1 MHGIETILNVLGSVA
16 LLLWGVRMVRT
27 GLTRA
32 FGASLRR
39 AIAACSRNRFTAFA
53 GGIAIT
59 GLLQSSTATSLLVS
73 SFAGRGLIP
82 LSIAFAVMLGA
93 DIGTT
98 LAAQLLSFDIG
109 WASPLLIGAGTI
121 AFLSSESDKTRHV
134 GRVAIGL
141 GLMLL
146 SLKLLTAA
154 TLPLRTAPAFMAVL
168 HGLQDEYVI
177 AVIVATLAT
186 WFVHSSLS
194 VVLLVMSFAGSGL
207 IEPKLALAL
216 VIGANIGGALAPYM
230 AQSVAEVEARRV
242 PLANLL
248 TRTIIGV
255 ALLPF
260 LGPIVQGLSS
270 IDASATRLSV
280 NFHTAFNLAAALV
293 FLPLI
298 DPIAWLCR
306 RLLPNKPVAD
316 DPGKPRHLDPNVLDS
331 PAEALACAARETLNL
346 GDRVA
351 DMLRQTMEVFEKSD
365 TRLVKAVENADD
377 AVDRLHEAIKLYL
390 IQASRA
396 ELSED
401 ESKRYVEILGFTMN
415 LEHVGDIVDKN
426 LMELA
431 SKKIRNRYTF
441 SPEGLAELKQ
451 FHGRVVENLRLALNV
466 FTTRDIVLARRLI
479 AEKTA
484 MREAE
489 GKSAEAHF
497 ARLREG
503 RADSIE
509 TSSIHMDVIRDLK
522 RINGHLT
529 SVAYPILEAA
539 GELAETRLKTIATT
553 TPLDSSGTAGLHSA
567 EDYSARARS

>member
-1 MHGIETILNVLGSVA
+1 MHGVETVLNVLGSVT

-32 FGASLRR
+32 FGAALRR
-39 AIAACSRNRFTAFA
+39 AIAACSRNRFTAFL

-82 LSIAFAVMLGA
+82 LSIAFAIMLGA

-98 LAAQLLSFDIG
+98 IAAQILSFDLG
-109 WASPLLIGAGTI
+109 WVSPLLIGVGVIT
-121 AFLSSESDKTRHV
+121 FLSSEADKPRHL

-146 SLKLLTAA
+146 SLKLLALA
-154 TLPLRTAPAFMAVL
+154 TQPLRNAPAFMAL
-168 HGLQDEYVI
+168 LQGLQDEYVI
-177 AVIVATLAT
+177 AVVVGTLAT

-194 VVLLVMSFAGSGL
+194 TVLLVMSFAGSGL
-207 IEPKLALAL
+207 IEPRLALAL

-230 AQSVAEVEARRV
+230 AQANADVEARRV
-242 PLANLL
+242 PLANLM
-248 TRTIIGV
+248 TRAVVGI

-260 LGPIVQGLSS
+260 LGPIVEGLSM
-270 IDASATRLSV
+270 IDASATRLPV
-280 NFHTAFNLAAALV
+280 NFHTAYNIAASLV
-293 FLPLI
+293 FLPLV
-298 DPIAWLCR
+298 DVVAWACR
-306 RLLPNKPVAD
+306 RLLPAKPVVD

-331 PAEALACAARETLNL
+331 PTEALACALRETLNL

-351 DMLRQTMEVFEKSD
+351 DMLRETIEVFERNDPKA
-365 TRLVKAVENADD
+365 VKAIEDADN
-377 AVDRLHEAIKLYL
+377 AVDRLYEAIKLYL
-390 IQASRA
+390 IQTSRT
-396 ELSED
+396 ELGEED
-401 ESKRYVEILGFTMN
+401 GKRYIEILTFTTN
-415 LEHVGDIVDKN
+415 LEHIGDIIDKN

-431 SKKIRNRYTF
+431 TKKIRNRYAF
-441 SPEGLAELKQ
+441 SPEGMAELRA
-451 FHGRVVENLRLALNV
+451 FHARVLENLRLALNV
-466 FTTRDIVLARRLI
+466 FTTRDITLARRLV
-479 AEKTA
+479 AEKTV

-489 GKSAEAHF
+489 AKAADSHY

-503 RADSIE
+503 RTESIE

-522 RINGHLT
+522 RINGHLA

-539 GELAETRLKTIATT
+539 GELADTRLKEAQ
-553 TPLDSSGTAGLHSA
+553 PLIRAPAGS
-567 EDYSARARS
+567 

>member
-1 MHGIETILNVLGSVA
+1 MHGVETVLNVLGSVT

-32 FGASLRR
+32 FGAALRR
-39 AIAACSRNRFTAFA
+39 AISACSRNRVTAFL
-53 GGIAIT
+53 GGIAVT

-98 LAAQLLSFDIG
+98 IAAQVLSFDLG
-109 WASPLLIGAGTI
+109 WASPLLIGAGVIT
-121 AFLSSESDKTRHV
+121 FLSSEADKPRHL

-146 SLKLLTAA
+146 SLKLLALA
-154 TLPLRTAPAFMAVL
+154 TLPLRGAPAFMAML
-168 HGLQDEYVI
+168 QGLQDEYVI

-194 VVLLVMSFAGSGL
+194 IVLLVMSFAGSGL

-230 AQSVAEVEARRV
+230 AQSGADVEARRV
-242 PLANLL
+242 PLANLI

-260 LGPIVQGLSS
+260 LGQAVEWLAL
-270 IDASATRLSV
+270 IDSSATRLPV
-280 NFHTAFNLAAALV
+280 NFHTVFNIVAALV
-293 FLPLI
+293 FLPLV
-298 DPIAWLCR
+298 DVVAWLCR
-306 RLLPNKPVAD
+306 RLLPDRPVTD

-331 PAEALACAARETLNL
+331 PAEALGCALRETLNL

-351 DMLRQTMEVFEKSD
+351 DMLRRTIDVFERNDPKA
-365 TRLVKAVENADD
+365 VKAIEDADD
-377 AVDRLHEAIKLYL
+377 AVDRLYEAIKLYL
-390 IQASRA
+390 IQTSRT
-396 ELSED
+396 ELGEED
-401 ESKRYVEILGFTMN
+401 GRRYVEILTFTTN
-415 LEHVGDIVDKN
+415 LEHIGDIVDKN

-431 SKKIRNRYTF
+431 TKKIRNRYAF
-441 SPEGLAELKQ
+441 SPEGMAELRA
-451 FHGRVVENLRLALNV
+451 FHALVLENLRLALNV
-466 FTTRDIVLARRLI
+466 FTTRDIVLARRLVG
-479 AEKTA
+479 EKTA

-489 GKSAEAHF
+489 AKAADSHF

-503 RADSIE
+503 RTESIE
-509 TSSIHMDVIRDLK
+509 TSAIHMDVIRDLK
-522 RINGHLT
+522 RINGHLA

-539 GELAETRLKTIATT
+539 GELADTRLKVVSAPATGQAA
-553 TPLDSSGTAGLHSA
+553 PSA
-567 EDYSARARS
+567 

>member
-1 MHGIETILNVLGSVA
+1 VHGVETILNVLGSVA

-32 FGASLRR
+32 FGATLRR
-39 AIAACSRNRFTAFA
+39 AIAACSRNRVTAFL

-82 LSIAFAVMLGA
+82 LSIAFAIMLGA

-98 LAAQLLSFDIG
+98 IAAQVLSFDLG
-109 WASPLLIGAGTI
+109 WVSPLLISAGVI
-121 AFLSSESDKTRHV
+121 AFLSSEQVKSRHL

-146 SLKLLTAA
+146 SLKLLAAA
-154 TLPLRTAPAFMAVL
+154 TQPLRTAPAFMAL
-168 HGLQDEYVI
+168 LQGLQDEYVI
-177 AVIVATLAT
+177 AAVVGTLAT

-230 AQSVAEVEARRV
+230 AQSGADVAARRV
-242 PLANLL
+242 PLANLM
-248 TRTIIGV
+248 TRAIVGV

-260 LGPIVQGLSS
+260 LGPVVQWLSM
-270 IDASATRLSV
+270 IDPSATRLPV
-280 NFHTAFNLAAALV
+280 NFHTAFNALASLI
-293 FLPLI
+293 FLPLV
-298 DPIAWLCR
+298 DVVAWGCR
-306 RLLPNKPVAD
+306 QLLPDKPIAD
-316 DPGKPRHLDPNVLDS
+316 DPGKPKHLDPNVLDS
-331 PAEALACAARETLNL
+331 PAEALGCALRETLNL

-351 DMLRQTMEVFEKSD
+351 DMLRQTIDVLARNDPKA
-365 TRLVKAVENADD
+365 VKAVEMADN
-377 AVDRLHEAIKLYL
+377 AVDQLYEAIKLYL
-390 IQASRA
+390 VQVSRN
-396 ELSED
+396 ELGEED
-401 ESKRYVEILGFTMN
+401 GKRYVEILTLTTN
-415 LEHVGDIVDKN
+415 LEHIGDIIDKN

-431 SKKIRNRYTF
+431 TKKIRNRYAF
-441 SPEGLAELKQ
+441 SAEGMAELRA
-451 FHGRVVENLRLALNV
+451 FHAQVLENLRLALNV
-466 FTTRDIVLARRLI
+466 FMTRDITLARRLV
-479 AEKTA
+479 AEKA
-484 MREAE
+484 SLREAE
-489 GKSAEAHF
+489 ARTADSHF

-503 RADSIE
+503 RTESIE

-522 RINGHLT
+522 RINGHLA

-539 GELAETRLKTIATT
+539 GELADTRLRTAPEPATGQ
-553 TPLDSSGTAGLHSA
+553 PAPSV
-567 EDYSARARS
+567 

>member
-1 MHGIETILNVLGSVA
+1 MHGVETILNVLGSVA

-32 FGASLRR
+32 FGAALRR
-39 AIAACSRNRFTAFA
+39 AIAACSRNRFTAFL
-53 GGIAIT
+53 GGIAVT

-98 LAAQLLSFDIG
+98 IAAQILSFDLG
-109 WASPLLIGAGTI
+109 WVSPLLIGVGVIT
-121 AFLSSESDKTRHV
+121 FLSSESDKPRHL

-146 SLKLLTAA
+146 SLKLLALA
-154 TLPLRTAPAFMAVL
+154 TQPLRNAPAFMAL
-168 HGLQDEYVI
+168 LQGLQDEYVI
-177 AVIVATLAT
+177 AVVVGTLAT

-194 VVLLVMSFAGSGL
+194 TVLLVMSFAGSGL
-207 IEPKLALAL
+207 IEPRLALAL

-230 AQSVAEVEARRV
+230 AQSGADVEARRV
-242 PLANLL
+242 PLANLM
-248 TRTIIGV
+248 TRAIVGV

-260 LGPIVQGLSS
+260 LGPAVEWLSM
-270 IDASATRLSV
+270 IDASATRLPV
-280 NFHTAFNLAAALV
+280 NFHTAYNIAASLI
-293 FLPLI
+293 FLPLV
-298 DPIAWLCR
+298 DVVAWVCR
-306 RLLPNKPVAD
+306 RLLPAKPVVD

-331 PAEALACAARETLNL
+331 PTEALGCALRETLNL

-351 DMLRQTMEVFEKSD
+351 DMLRQTIEVFGRNDPKA
-365 TRLVKAVENADD
+365 VKAIEDADD
-377 AVDRLHEAIKLYL
+377 AVDRLYEAIKLYL
-390 IQASRA
+390 IQTSRT
-396 ELSED
+396 ELGEED
-401 ESKRYVEILGFTMN
+401 GKRYIEILTFTTN
-415 LEHVGDIVDKN
+415 LEHIGDIVDKN

-431 SKKIRNRYTF
+431 AKKIRNRYAF
-441 SPEGLAELKQ
+441 SPEGMAELRA
-451 FHGRVVENLRLALNV
+451 FHGLVLENLRLALNV
-466 FTTRDIVLARRLI
+466 FTTRDITLARRLV

-489 GKSAEAHF
+489 AKAADSHY

-503 RADSIE
+503 RMESIE

-522 RINGHLT
+522 RINGHLA

-539 GELAETRLKTIATT
+539 GELADTRLKTAQ
-553 TPLDSSGTAGLHSA
+553 PLMRAPAGS
-567 EDYSARARS
+567 

>member
-1 MHGIETILNVLGSVA
+1 MHGAEIVLNVIGSVA

-32 FGASLRR
+32 FGATLRR
-39 AIAACSRNRFTAFA
+39 AIAACSRNRFTAFL

-59 GLLQSSTATSLLVS
+59 GLLQSSTATALLLS

-93 DIGTT
+93 DVGTT
-98 LAAQLLSFDIG
+98 LAAQVLSFDLG
-109 WASPLLIGAGTI
+109 WVSPLMIAVGVIG
-121 AFLSSESDKTRHV
+121 FLSSDADKSRHV
-134 GRVAIGL
+134 ARVAIGL

-146 SLKLLTAA
+146 SLKLLTLAA
-154 TLPLRTAPAFMAVL
+154 APLRTAPSFVAVL
-168 HGLQDEYVI
+168 EGLQNEYLL
-177 AVIVATLAT
+177 AAIVATAAT

-194 VVLLVMSFAGSGL
+194 IVLLIMSFAGSG
-207 IEPKLALAL
+207 IVGPQLALAL

-230 AQSVAEVEARRV
+230 AQSGADVEARRV

-248 TRTIIGV
+248 TRAIVGV

-260 LGPIVQGLSS
+260 LGPVVHWLSM
-270 IDASATRLSV
+270 IDGSSARLPI
-280 NFHTAFNLAAALV
+280 NFHTAFNLVAAFV
-293 FLPLI
+293 FLPFT
-298 DPIAWLCR
+298 DVIANLCR
-306 RLLPNKPVAD
+306 RLLPAKPVAD

-331 PAEALACAARETLNL
+331 PAEALGCAARETLNL

-351 DMLRQTMEVFEKSD
+351 DMLRQTIEVFERND
-365 TRLVKAVENADD
+365 QRLVKSVENADD

-390 IQASRA
+390 IQVSRA
-396 ELSED
+396 ELSEE
-401 ESKRYVEILGFTMN
+401 ESKRYVEILSFTMN

-431 SKKIRNRYTF
+431 SKKIKNRYAF

-451 FHGRVVENLRLALNV
+451 FHGRVIENLRLALNV
-466 FTTRDIVLARRLI
+466 FTTRDITLARRLI

-489 GKSAEAHF
+489 AKSAESHF

-503 RADSIE
+503 RTASIE

-539 GELAETRLKTIATT
+539 GELAETRLRSRPVAPTSATSQAAPST
-553 TPLDSSGTAGLHSA
+553 
-567 EDYSARARS
+567 

>member
-1 MHGIETILNVLGSVA
+1 MHGVETILNVLGSVT

-32 FGASLRR
+32 FGAALRR
-39 AIAACSRNRFTAFA
+39 AIASCSRNRFTAFL
-53 GGIAIT
+53 GGIAVT

-82 LSIAFAVMLGA
+82 LSIAFAIMLGA

-98 LAAQLLSFDIG
+98 IAAQVLSFDLG
-109 WASPLLIGAGTI
+109 WVSPLLIGVGVIT
-121 AFLSSESDKTRHV
+121 FLSSESDKPRHL

-146 SLKLLTAA
+146 SLKLLALA
-154 TLPLRTAPAFMAVL
+154 TQPLRNAPAFMAL
-168 HGLQDEYVI
+168 LQGLQDEYVI
-177 AVIVATLAT
+177 AVVVGTLAT

-194 VVLLVMSFAGSGL
+194 TVLLVMSFAGSGL
-207 IEPKLALAL
+207 IEPRLALAL

-230 AQSVAEVEARRV
+230 AQSGADVEARRV
-242 PLANLL
+242 PLANLM
-248 TRTIIGV
+248 TRAVVGI

-260 LGPIVQGLSS
+260 LGPIVEGLSV
-270 IDASATRLSV
+270 IDASATRLPV
-280 NFHTAFNLAAALV
+280 NFHTAYNIAASLI
-293 FLPLI
+293 FLPLV
-298 DPIAWLCR
+298 DVVAWACR
-306 RLLPNKPVAD
+306 RLLPAKPVVD

-331 PAEALACAARETLNL
+331 PAEALGCALRETLNL

-351 DMLRQTMEVFEKSD
+351 DMLRGTIDVFERNDPKA
-365 TRLVKAVENADD
+365 VKAIEAADD
-377 AVDRLHEAIKLYL
+377 AVDRLYEAIKLYL
-390 IQASRA
+390 IQTSRT
-396 ELSED
+396 ELGEED
-401 ESKRYVEILGFTMN
+401 GKRYIEILTFTTN
-415 LEHVGDIVDKN
+415 LEHIGDIVDKN

-431 SKKIRNRYTF
+431 TKKIRNRYAF
-441 SPEGLAELKQ
+441 SPEGMAELRA
-451 FHGRVVENLRLALNV
+451 FHGLVLDNLRLALNV
-466 FTTRDIVLARRLI
+466 FTTRDITLARRLV

-489 GKSAEAHF
+489 AKAADSHY

-503 RADSIE
+503 RMESIE

-522 RINGHLT
+522 RINGHLA

-539 GELAETRLKTIATT
+539 GELADTRLKTTQ
-553 TPLDSSGTAGLHSA
+553 PLMRAPAGS
-567 EDYSARARS
+567 

>member
-1 MHGIETILNVLGSVA
+1 MHGVETVLNVLGSVA

-32 FGASLRR
+32 FGAALRR
-39 AIAACSRNRFTAFA
+39 AIAACSRNRFTAFL

-98 LAAQLLSFDIG
+98 IAAQVLSFDLG
-109 WASPLLIGAGTI
+109 WASPLLIGAGVIT
-121 AFLSSESDKTRHV
+121 FLSSDSDKPRHL

-146 SLKLLTAA
+146 SLKLLALA
-154 TLPLRTAPAFMAVL
+154 TQPLRSAPAFMAML
-168 HGLQDEYVI
+168 QGLQDEYVI
-177 AVIVATLAT
+177 AVVVGTLAT

-194 VVLLVMSFAGSGL
+194 TVLLVMSFAGSGL

-230 AQSVAEVEARRV
+230 AQSGADVAARRV
-242 PLANLL
+242 PLANLM
-248 TRTIIGV
+248 TRAIVGV

-260 LGPIVQGLSS
+260 LGPLVDWLSFV
-270 IDASATRLSV
+270 DPSATRLPV
-280 NFHTAFNLAAALV
+280 NFHTAYNVAASLL
-293 FLPLI
+293 FLPLV
-298 DPIAWLCR
+298 DVVAWACR
-306 RLLPNKPVAD
+306 RLLPDKPVAD

-331 PAEALACAARETLNL
+331 PAEALGCALRETLNL
-346 GDRVA
+346 GDKVT
-351 DMLRQTMEVFEKSD
+351 DMLCQTIDVLERND
-365 TRLVKAVENADD
+365 AKAVKEIEAADN
-377 AVDRLHEAIKLYL
+377 AVDRLYEAIKLYL
-390 IQASRA
+390 VQVSRN
-396 ELSED
+396 ELGEED
-401 ESKRYVEILGFTMN
+401 GRRYVEILTFTTN
-415 LEHVGDIVDKN
+415 LEHIGDIVDKN

-431 SKKIRNRYTF
+431 AKRIKNRYAF
-441 SPEGLAELKQ
+441 SAEGMAELRA
-451 FHGRVVENLRLALNV
+451 FHARVLENLRLALNV
-466 FTTRDIVLARRLI
+466 FTTRDITLARRLVG
-479 AEKTA
+479 EKA
-484 MREAE
+484 ALREAE
-489 GKSAEAHF
+489 SRAADSHF

-503 RADSIE
+503 RPESIE

-522 RINGHLT
+522 RINGHLA

-539 GELAETRLKTIATT
+539 GELADTRLRPTATST
-553 TPLDSSGTAGLHSA
+553 ETPASA
-567 EDYSARARS
+567 

>member
-1 MHGIETILNVLGSVA
+1 MHGVETVLNVLGSVA

-32 FGASLRR
+32 FGAALRR
-39 AIAACSRNRFTAFA
+39 AIAACSRNRVTAFL

-82 LSIAFAVMLGA
+82 LSIAFAIMLGA

-98 LAAQLLSFDIG
+98 IAAQILSFDLG
-109 WASPLLIGAGTI
+109 WVSPLLIGAGVI
-121 AFLSSESDKTRHV
+121 AFLSSDTDKSRHL

-146 SLKLLTAA
+146 SLKLLAAA
-154 TLPLRTAPAFMAVL
+154 TLPLRTAPAFMAML
-168 HGLQDEYVI
+168 QGLQDEYVI
-177 AVIVATLAT
+177 AVVVGTLAT

-194 VVLLVMSFAGSGL
+194 TVLLVMSFAGSGL

-230 AQSVAEVEARRV
+230 AQSSADVAARRV
-242 PLANLL
+242 PLANLM
-248 TRTIIGV
+248 TRAIVGV

-260 LGPIVQGLSS
+260 LGPLVDWLTLLDG
-270 IDASATRLSV
+270 SATRMPV
-280 NFHTAFNLAAALV
+280 NFHTGFNALASLV
-293 FLPLI
+293 FLPLV
-298 DPIAWLCR
+298 DVVAWGCR
-306 RLLPNKPVAD
+306 KLLPDKPVPD

-331 PAEALACAARETLNL
+331 PAEALGCALRETLNL

-351 DMLRQTMEVFEKSD
+351 DMLRQTIDVLERNDAKA
-365 TRLVKAVENADD
+365 VKAIEAADN
-377 AVDRLHEAIKLYL
+377 AVDQLYEAIKLYL
-390 IQASRA
+390 VQVSRN
-396 ELSED
+396 ELGEED
-401 ESKRYVEILGFTMN
+401 GKRYVEILTFTTN
-415 LEHVGDIVDKN
+415 LEHIGDIIDKN

-431 SKKIRNRYTF
+431 AKKIKNRYAF
-441 SPEGLAELKQ
+441 SAEGMAELRA
-451 FHGRVVENLRLALNV
+451 FHSRVLDNLRLALNV
-466 FTTRDIVLARRLI
+466 FTTRDITLARRLVG
-479 AEKTA
+479 EKA
-484 MREAE
+484 SLREAE
-489 GKSAEAHF
+489 SRTADSHF

-503 RADSIE
+503 RPESIE

-522 RINGHLT
+522 RINGHLA

-539 GELAETRLKTIATT
+539 GELADTRLRTAPDPTT
-553 TPLDSSGTAGLHSA
+553 GQPAPSV
-567 EDYSARARS
+567 

>member
-1 MHGIETILNVLGSVA
+1 MHGVETVLNVLGSVA

-32 FGASLRR
+32 FGAALRR
-39 AIAACSRNRFTAFA
+39 AIAACSRNRVTAFL

-82 LSIAFAVMLGA
+82 LSIAFAIMLGA

-98 LAAQLLSFDIG
+98 IAAQILSFDLG
-109 WASPLLIGAGTI
+109 WVSPLLIGAGVI
-121 AFLSSESDKTRHV
+121 AFLSSDTDKSRHL

-146 SLKLLTAA
+146 SLKLLAAA
-154 TLPLRTAPAFMAVL
+154 TLPLRSAPAFMAML
-168 HGLQDEYVI
+168 QGLQDEYVI
-177 AVIVATLAT
+177 AVVVGTLAT

-194 VVLLVMSFAGSGL
+194 TVLLVMSFAGSGL

-230 AQSVAEVEARRV
+230 AQSGADVAARRV
-242 PLANLL
+242 PLANLM
-248 TRTIIGV
+248 TRAIVGV

-260 LGPIVQGLSS
+260 LGPLVDWLTLLDG
-270 IDASATRLSV
+270 SATRMPV
-280 NFHTAFNLAAALV
+280 NFHTGFNAVASLV
-293 FLPLI
+293 FLPLV
-298 DPIAWLCR
+298 DVVAWGCR
-306 RLLPNKPVAD
+306 KLLPDKPVPD

-331 PAEALACAARETLNL
+331 PAEALGCALRETLNL

-351 DMLRQTMEVFEKSD
+351 DMLRQTIDVLERNDAKA
-365 TRLVKAVENADD
+365 VKAIEAADN
-377 AVDRLHEAIKLYL
+377 AVDQLYEAIKLYL
-390 IQASRA
+390 VQVSRN
-396 ELSED
+396 ELGEED
-401 ESKRYVEILGFTMN
+401 GKRYVEILTFTTN
-415 LEHVGDIVDKN
+415 LEHIGDIIDKN

-431 SKKIRNRYTF
+431 AKKIKNRYAF
-441 SPEGLAELKQ
+441 SAEGMAELRA
-451 FHGRVVENLRLALNV
+451 FHSRVLDNLRLALNV
-466 FTTRDIVLARRLI
+466 FTTRDITLARRLVG
-479 AEKTA
+479 EKA
-484 MREAE
+484 ALREAE
-489 GKSAEAHF
+489 SRTADSHF

-503 RADSIE
+503 RPESIE

-522 RINGHLT
+522 RINGHLA

-539 GELAETRLKTIATT
+539 GELADTRLRTAPDPTT
-553 TPLDSSGTAGLHSA
+553 GQPAPSI
-567 EDYSARARS
+567 